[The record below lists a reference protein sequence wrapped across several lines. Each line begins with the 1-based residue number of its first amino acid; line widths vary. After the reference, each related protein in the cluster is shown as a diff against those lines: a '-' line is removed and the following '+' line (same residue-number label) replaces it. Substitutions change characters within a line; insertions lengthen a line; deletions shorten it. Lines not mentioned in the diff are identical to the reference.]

1 MGATVIIWLEADH
14 ELEGKKAKVKH
25 VFDIYSQIIN
35 ETIAL
40 SSNRSDAATV
50 ESRMR
55 PLLASLS
62 KAHEYD
68 DRFTDTNQLW
78 TGEQD
83 GMTTRWTFAA
93 ATLYALTV
101 ITSTGYD
108 HVTPA
113 TDPGRIFTV
122 FFGLIGIPLMFITA
136 ADIRKFLSEIVIRTY
151 ANFLVIGKM
160 IANLVEMGA
169 QKSKQ
174 RNANILY
181 DKECEDETERDNFIK
196 GFNTIRFTDPDI
208 SAIDPKLRVRRDL
221 ARPELET
228 LCASREFVYDENLK
242 AKETKYIMV
251 DISYK
256 LNAKP
261 RPFTL
266 FAFPVTRLTLA

>member
-35 ETIAL
+35 ETIARRGDGGESDETTACIIIK
-40 SSNRSDAATV
+40 SSR
-50 ESRMR
+50 
-55 PLLASLS
+55 
-62 KAHEYD
+62 
-68 DRFTDTNQLW
+68 
-78 TGEQD
+78 D